1 MSKRYPKRKLSEA
14 DIRKWIDFDSE
25 EENLCEFLGNNS
37 SDEEFQLNKAV
48 IDSSDSD
55 IFSDTEKMITKKR
68 KKNYKDPL
76 PSKIGKKSVHEEKKT
91 CS

>member
-1 MSKRYPKRKLSEA
+1 MSKRYPNRKLSEA
-14 DIRKWIDFDSE
+14 DIRKWIDFDSK

-55 IFSDTEKMITKKR
+55 IFSDTEKIITKK
-68 KKNYKDPL
+68 
-76 PSKIGKKSVHEEKKT
+76 S
-91 CS
+91 